1 MAWTKRFLDC
11 LYCPMR
17 SVPLRDGVSI
27 LHGTRQML
35 VIYANRVHL
44 LSYEQGVRS
53 SKAAYRANPSLF
65 SSCSFGGGSGD
76 GNGSAPVLQNLQH
89 LPLEHEFTFFRVQR
103 EAQLVLEAEVRRLD
117 DGRSESDEDDDLP
130 IFKV

>member
-1 MAWTKRFLDC
+1 
-11 LYCPMR
+11 MR
-17 SVPLRDGVSI
+17 SVPLRNGVVT

-76 GNGSAPVLQNLQH
+76 GNTSAPVL
-89 LPLEHEFTFFRVQR
+89 
-103 EAQLVLEAEVRRLD
+103 
-117 DGRSESDEDDDLP
+117 
-130 IFKV
+130 